1 MKKQL
6 VLTGLIIA
14 AAIAITAHAA
24 IDYLRLPPAFD
35 GNQVFARTKPG
46 YVCARVL
53 AASVVETN
61 AVPTGATKVFF
72 AATGTFYARPDAT
85 VTVPA
90 ADVTDGTAGEI
101 SPTVWDVTSV
111 TNIMVI
117 APADCVVTM
126 SFYK

>member
-1 MKKQL
+1 MKQHRVLFSL
-6 VLTGLIIA
+6 VI
-14 AAIAITAHAA
+14 AIALALSARAA
-24 IDYLRLPPAFD
+24 IDYLRLPSAFD

-53 AASVVETN
+53 AASTAETN
-61 AVPTGATKVFF
+61 AVPSGATKVFF
-72 AATGTFYARPDAT
+72 AATGNFFARPDGT
-85 VTVPA
+85 VTVPS

-101 SPTVWDVTSV
+101 NPTVWDVSGV

-117 APADCVVTM
+117 ADSAITVTL

>member
-1 MKKQL
+1 MKKHPIL
-6 VLTGLIIA
+6 FSLLA
-14 AAIAITAHAA
+14 AMALAFTARAA
-24 IDYLRLPPAFD
+24 IDYLKLPPAFD

-61 AVPTGATKVFF
+61 AVPSGATKVFF

-117 APADCVVTM
+117 APADCVVTL